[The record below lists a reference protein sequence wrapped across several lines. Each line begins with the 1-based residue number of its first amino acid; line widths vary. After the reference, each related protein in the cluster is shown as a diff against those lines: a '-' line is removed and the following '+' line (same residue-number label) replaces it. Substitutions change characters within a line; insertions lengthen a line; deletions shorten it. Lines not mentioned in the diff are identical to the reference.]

1 MDGKMKRRAQPVRK
15 TTPMESRN
23 RPRLTRI
30 REPETSRPRDDE
42 CVVAERPPAR
52 RASRTSATVSPLSR
66 GERLKRCE
74 SSCAFRPFWR
84 RSQS

>member
-1 MDGKMKRRAQPVRK
+1 MDGKMQRRAQPVRK

-42 CVVAERPPAR
+42 CVVAERPRHVVRVDLRDRVAVIAR
-52 RASRTSATVSPLSR
+52 
-66 GERLKRCE
+66 
-74 SSCAFRPFWR
+74 
-84 RSQS
+84 